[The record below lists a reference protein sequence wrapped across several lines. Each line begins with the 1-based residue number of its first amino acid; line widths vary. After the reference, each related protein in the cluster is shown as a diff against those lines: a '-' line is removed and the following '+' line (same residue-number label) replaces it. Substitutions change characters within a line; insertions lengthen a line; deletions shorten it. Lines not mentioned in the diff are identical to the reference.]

1 MMSKTKIFS
10 LILLICFVFVLGGC
24 ANIEYQRLVDDG
36 GQILDKITI
45 ELDGEKLTEKGVD
58 IDTLVDNIKEDLY
71 RYYIFPIEYRLQSL
85 PIEEY
90 YEVSK
95 KIDIG
100 TIMSSVENDVYKISV
115 EVLFG
120 SSEVM
125 SYVYGYDSSDEST
138 ESGGLEES
146 KNFFIKRY
154 EQTSDN
160 VFGDVTEITI
170 GGTNL
175 YDKYCA
181 KVPGFDSDDLTLTQI
196 YGSTNHRMRTN
207 ADATIEYNGFT
218 CHLWEFSASDS
229 EGKLVFY
236 YLTANSTGWYVLAL
250 VLTILIT
257 AVIILVHRSR
267 KRFEK
272 TLYKTRIVLDENAPD
287 FDGED

>member
-1 MMSKTKIFS
+1 MSKTKIFS

-100 TIMSSVENDVYKISV
+100 TIMSSVENNVYKISV

>member
-10 LILLICFVFVLGGC
+10 LILLICLVFVLGGC

-125 SYVYGYDSSDEST
+125 SYVYGYDSSNEST
-138 ESGGLEES
+138 ESSGLEKS

>member
-71 RYYIFPIEYRLQSL
+71 HYYIFPIEYRLQSL

-100 TIMSSVENDVYKISV
+100 TIMSSVENNVYKISV

-267 KRFEK
+267 KRLEK